1 MSRNRR
7 GGIADASNYMSPSN
21 PGLVVLVEDDHGMR
35 RALQRVLE
43 ASGFAAEPF
52 ASAEALL
59 ATDAASRA
67 LCIVLD
73 IHLPGMS
80 GLALRQH
87 LVDMGMHVPII
98 FITAQDSATLRRKA
112 TARPADYLVKPCPAE
127 ALVAAVNRALGK
139 VT

>member
-43 ASGFAAEPF
+43 ASGFAAETF

-80 GLALRQH
+80 GLTLRQH
-87 LVDMGMHVPII
+87 LAAIGMHAPII
-98 FITAQDSATLRRKA
+98 FITAKDRANLRRKA
-112 TARPADYLVKPCPAE
+112 AACATEYLVKPFPAE
-127 ALVAAVNRALGK
+127 ALVAAVNRALGI
-139 VT
+139 

>member
-7 GGIADASNYMSPSN
+7 GGVADASNNVSPSN
-21 PGLVVLVEDDHGMR
+21 HDLVVLVEDDHGMR

-43 ASGFAAEPF
+43 ASGFAAETF

-87 LVDMGMHVPII
+87 LMAIGKHVPII
-98 FITAQDSATLRRKA
+98 FITARDSANLRRKTAAYA
-112 TARPADYLVKPCPAE
+112 TGYLVKPFPAE

-139 VT
+139 